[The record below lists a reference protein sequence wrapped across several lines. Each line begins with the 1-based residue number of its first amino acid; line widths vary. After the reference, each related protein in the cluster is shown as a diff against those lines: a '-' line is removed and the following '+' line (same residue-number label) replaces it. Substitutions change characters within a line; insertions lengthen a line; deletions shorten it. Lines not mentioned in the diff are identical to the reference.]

1 MYHKNDQPRPHATVC
16 YKRNTKEMLHDAAL
30 MLLGAAAFY
39 VTIWCAFAADLLLVG
54 Y

>member
-1 MYHKNDQPRPHATVC
+1 MYHKSNKPRAHVSV

>member
-1 MYHKNDQPRPHATVC
+1 MYHKCNKPQSHVSV

-39 VTIWCAFAADLLLVG
+39 VTIWCAFALDLLLVG